1 MPALPWTDGL
11 KLGLPI
17 VDQTHHEFVELLA
30 RAEAADD
37 ASLPALWDAL
47 VAHTAEHFAHE
58 EDWMLATGFALARA
72 HEAQHRAV
80 LKMLREGALEAA
92 RGNLA
97 PARRMIGE
105 LAVWFPQHAQTLDAA
120 LVLHLGSLGYDPRTG
135 QIAKKRLPA

>member
-37 ASLPALWDAL
+37 ATLPALWDVL
-47 VAHTAEHFAHE
+47 VAHTTQHFAHE
-58 EDWMLATGFALARA
+58 EDWMLATGFALGKA

-80 LKMLREGALEAA
+80 LQLLREGAVEAA

-97 PARRMIGE
+97 PARKMIGG

-120 LVLHLGSLGYDPRTG
+120 LVLHLGSLGYDPTKKP
-135 QIAKKRLPA
+135 IAL